1 MIDLKKID
9 ELAARLAE
17 ALPPGARQV
26 REDAETQ
33 FRQLLRRTFEKMHLV
48 TREEFDAQKAVLE
61 RAMVKL
67 EALQRQL
74 EALENPR

>member
-1 MIDLKKID
+1 MIDITWID

-26 REDAETQ
+26 REDAEAQ
-33 FRQLLRRTFEKMHLV
+33 FRQLLKRAFERMDLV

-61 RAMVKL
+61 RALVKL

-74 EALENPR
+74 EDLESQ